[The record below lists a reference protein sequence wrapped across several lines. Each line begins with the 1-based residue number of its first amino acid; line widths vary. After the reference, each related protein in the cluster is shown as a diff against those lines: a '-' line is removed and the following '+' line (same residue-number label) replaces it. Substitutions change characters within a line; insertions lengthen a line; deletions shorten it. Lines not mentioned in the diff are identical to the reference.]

1 VKSHKTRIYPNKE
14 QIKLLEK
21 CFGYRRFCYNRGL
34 ALWNDLYSNG
44 IKPNGRIVRDKCKR
58 ELKEEW
64 EDEYIPIILDSAV
77 DDLNEAFNRFIKG
90 KGGKPRFDSLKKGK
104 FRFRIYRKNKY
115 TIRIKEGKI
124 ILPKFKEAIKLA
136 EEPRFN
142 GNIKNCTIS
151 KRANKYFISFNIDVD
166 NEEEIVIRKKTN
178 RYIGIDLGVKDF
190 ATLAYDRKKL
200 SKKKGLKVKKFNYPK
215 ELLTLKH
222 RIKKQQKIL
231 SRKEKSSNNY
241 KVMKTKLQNS
251 YLKMNNIK
259 DDFLHKLTSMIT
271 KRFDIITIEDLNVKG
286 MLKNKYLSSS
296 IYEAL
301 FYKFKLF
308 LEYKSEWYKNKLA
321 IADRFFPS
329 SQICSN
335 CGRRK
340 KGTKKLKL
348 NERIYKCKCG
358 NKLNRDDNAAFNL
371 RNLGIEKFL
380 GLA

>member
-1 VKSHKTRIYPNKE
+1 MKSHKTRIYPNKE
-14 QIKLLEK
+14 QIKLLEE
-21 CFGYRRFCYNRGL
+21 CFSYRRYCYNRGL
-34 ALWNDLYSNG
+34 ALWNKLYSNG
-44 IKPNGRIVRDKCKR
+44 IKPNNYLIRGKCKI

-64 EDEYIPIILDSAV
+64 ELKYTPIILDSAIE
-77 DDLNEAFNRFIKG
+77 DLSEAFARLIKG
-90 KGGKPRFDSLKKGK
+90 KGGKPKFDSRKKGK
-104 FRFRIYRKNKY
+104 FRFRIYRKNNS
-115 TIRIKEGKI
+115 TIRIIDDKI

-136 EEPRFN
+136 ETPRFK
-142 GNIKNCTIS
+142 GIIKNYTIT
-151 KRANKYFISFNIDVD
+151 KTANKYFISFIIDT
-166 NEEEIVIRKKTN
+166 NEEVIVRKSTN
-178 RYIGIDLGVKDF
+178 RYTGIDLGVKDF
-190 ATLAYDRKKL
+190 ATLAYDRKKKSTKFL
-200 SKKKGLKVKKFNYPK
+200 RVKKFNYPK

-222 RIKKQQKIL
+222 KIKKQQKIL
-231 SRKEKSSNNY
+231 SKKEKGSNNY
-241 KVMKTKLQNS
+241 NVMKTKLQNS

-271 KRFDIITIEDLNVKG
+271 KRFDVITIEDLNVKG

-301 FYKFKLF
+301 FYKFKEF
-308 LEYKSEWYKNKLA
+308 LSYKSKWYGNSLVV
-321 IADRFFPS
+321 ADRFFPS

-358 NKLNRDDNAAFNL
+358 LKLNRDDNAAFNL
-371 RNLGIEKFL
+371 RQLGVKFL